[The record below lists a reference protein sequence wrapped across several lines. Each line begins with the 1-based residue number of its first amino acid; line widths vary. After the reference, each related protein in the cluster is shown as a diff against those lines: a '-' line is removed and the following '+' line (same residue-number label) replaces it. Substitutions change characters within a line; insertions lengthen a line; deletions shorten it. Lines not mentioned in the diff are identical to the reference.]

1 MLFAIISITAFAQS
15 RNFIDQPY
23 LEKIVKVDTLV
34 FTNQIFKSIYNNEGE
49 DGNKISLEK
58 QKNGGGLGRLG
69 NRHKKNNKTTRSKQ
83 RF

>member
-15 RNFIDQPY
+15 KNFIDKPY

-49 DGNKISLEK
+49 DRNKISLEK
-58 QKNGGGLGRLG
+58 QKNGVGLGRLG
-69 NRHKKNNKTTRSKQ
+69 NRLKKNNKTTRSKQ

>member
-34 FTNQIFKSIYNNEGE
+34 FTNQIFKSIYNNEG
-49 DGNKISLEK
+49 
-58 QKNGGGLGRLG
+58 GGPEQNFIGKT
-69 NRHKKNNKTTRSKQ
+69 KKWRWSWKAWE
-83 RF
+83 